1 MKNVLNYF
9 LLFSLVWSI
18 TSCEVGI
25 KEEDILEPK
34 NEPYYSF
41 DLLIQKAVPSQT
53 KPNRVTRYQLDRFM
67 NHKDKYYDA
76 LENELMDIYLNESLD
91 TTGITIYSYLEDLV
105 QELNHYSKNEM
116 GYFLSSTLKY
126 HYNSD
131 NTLSQT
137 TRDGENYMLY
147 KYNSLGQIS
156 EILLGSNLEVADVYY
171 YFYDENGRTIRQKWG
186 NQNID
191 DVPIRDWH
199 YIYDENGKLLFK
211 SIPYSPSGELIP
223 MFVYSYDDQD
233 RMILEEELYPEYGF
247 SSYFKTFY
255 SYSTVN

>member
-1 MKNVLNYF
+1 MKNILHYF
-9 LLFSLVWSI
+9 LLFSLFCSV
-18 TSCEVGI
+18 TSCEVVP

-34 NEPYYSF
+34 NDPYYSF

-53 KPNRVTRYQLDRFM
+53 KPNRVSRYQLDTFLS
-67 NHKDKYYDA
+67 HKDKYYDSQ
-76 LENELMDIYLNESLD
+76 ENELVDIYLNESLD
-91 TTGITIYSYLEDLV
+91 TTGITIYSYSEGLV
-105 QELNHYSKNEM
+105 QELNHYWKNNT
-116 GYFLSSTLKY
+116 GYYLSSTLKY

-131 NTLSQT
+131 NTLNQT
-137 TRDGENYMLY
+137 TRDGEKYRVY
-147 KYNSLGQIS
+147 QYNSLGQLSALTFGPSS
-156 EILLGSNLEVADVYY
+156 EGY
-171 YFYDENGRTIRQKWG
+171 YFYYDENGRVTRQVWG
-186 NQNID
+186 ISDQT
-191 DVPIRDWH
+191 VSPIRDWH